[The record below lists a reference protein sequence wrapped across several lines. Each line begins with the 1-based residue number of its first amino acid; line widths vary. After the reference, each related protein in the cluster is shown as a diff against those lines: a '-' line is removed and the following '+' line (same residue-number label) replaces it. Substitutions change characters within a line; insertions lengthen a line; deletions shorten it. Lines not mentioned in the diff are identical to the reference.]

1 MEWVAASYALHAE
14 PAAPDQAETHDGIGR
29 VLRTARLK
37 PTAWAQIGAYQFLV
51 GLDKDDGGASWDP
64 SQSGQ
69 GSFQT
74 RPRSTLAASAIH
86 ETRVVKGASTTDGP
100 AITTKSYPSGKPAT
114 RMASRSLRFAR
125 LRTTALPIRRPA
137 TSPNRTF
144 PGSPTARTIT
154 TSPARRRR
162 PVARTVRKLAEERSE
177 TGLSGETL
185 AAFCTPGLEDGASST
200 SRHAMTEAM
209 LAHPSSYLWLECS
222 LHVKPR
228 KFDRIGSVWTWKC
241 GKGRRE
247 KVIAGGGEG
256 QRPGC
261 FAKKFYLGRSRAL
274 AKSICPT
281 RGKVRFRLTIWAIDQ
296 PSELECAVLTSLP
309 RPIHTR
315 CPLESDFGLLPLVKC
330 GLSRSGRGFW
340 RQVCA
345 WFSGLSTDV
354 DVAVE
359 TSGAG
364 RGLWRMGRCNLLRLL
379 RDGRTGGA
387 SFRGPCADLSRPPIG
402 KSGFPGSNLT

>member
-1 MEWVAASYALHAE
+1 MAAGYPLHAE
-14 PAAPDQAETHDGIGR
+14 PAAPDQAEPHDGIDR
-29 VLRTARLK
+29 VLGTARLK
-37 PTAWAQIGAYQFLV
+37 PTAGAQIGAYQFLV
-51 GLDKDDGGASWDP
+51 GLEEDDGGASWDP

-74 RPRSTLAASAIH
+74 RPRSTLAASVIQ
-86 ETRVVKGASTTDGP
+86 ETRVANGASTTEGP
-100 AITTKSYPSGKPAT
+100 AITTKSYPSGRPAT

-200 SRHAMTEAM
+200 SRHAMAKAV
-209 LAHPSSYLWLECS
+209 LAHPLSYFWLERS

-228 KFDRIGSVWTWKC
+228 AIDWIGCVWTWKR
-241 GKGRRE
+241 GKGGPR

-256 QRPGC
+256 QRPDT
-261 FAKKFYLGRSRAL
+261 FAKKTLCSPEAEGGPSM
-274 AKSICPT
+274 SPT
-281 RGKVRFRLTIWAIDQ
+281 RGKARFRLKILAFTTQ
-296 PSELECAVLTSLP
+296 SKMESAVLTSLL

-315 CPLESDFGLLPLVKC
+315 LQLESDFGLLPLVYC
-330 GLSRSGRGFW
+330 G
-340 RQVCA
+340 
-345 WFSGLSTDV
+345 
-354 DVAVE
+354 
-359 TSGAG
+359 
-364 RGLWRMGRCNLLRLL
+364 
-379 RDGRTGGA
+379 
-387 SFRGPCADLSRPPIG
+387 
-402 KSGFPGSNLT
+402 